1 MKDHNQYI
9 EGYRELKLNWLNDFN
24 SHHGTTSVFFRDNPG
39 YRYFTRKRP
48 WYLLLKR
55 ESIIIEKRKK
65 KGRLN
70 RVELMEGYVQHKL
83 AKWIKRNPCPVE
95 KDDLFYSQEFP
106 KWDALRTEA
115 EERIR
120 DSVVSKYD
128 KLQLIG
134 RFEASDELYKE
145 QEIAQ
150 IRDNGETAKHG
161 SVNNLPEDS
170 KVMKKARAI
179 TNKTKAKTK
188 TLICTNLRD
197 HKKKNGR
204 ILLPNH
210 KTEMR
215 MAAQYYHCISVHPA
229 TPARVQKQ
237 GSDLQAIVLRK
248 DMTAWCKPTYSHYDS
263 EKSPCRGIRYRGIP

>member
-1 MKDHNQYI
+1 MKDNNQYI
-9 EGYRELKLNWLNDFN
+9 EAYRELKSNWLKEFN

-39 YRYFTRKRP
+39 FRYFTRKRP

-55 ESIIIEKRKK
+55 ESMIIEKRKK
-65 KGRLN
+65 KEHLN

-83 AKWIKRNPCPVE
+83 NKWIKRNPCPVK

-106 KWDALRTEA
+106 VWESKKNAA
-115 EERIR
+115 EEHIR
-120 DSVVSKYD
+120 DLVIAKYD
-128 KLQLIG
+128 KLKLIG
-134 RFEASDELYKE
+134 RFKATDELYKE

-161 SVNNLPEDS
+161 GVNNLPEDS
-170 KVMKKARAI
+170 KVMKKARII

-197 HKKKNGR
+197 HKKNKGR

-215 MAAQYYHCISVHPA
+215 MAA
-229 TPARVQKQ
+229 
-237 GSDLQAIVLRK
+237 
-248 DMTAWCKPTYSHYDS
+248 
-263 EKSPCRGIRYRGIP
+263 